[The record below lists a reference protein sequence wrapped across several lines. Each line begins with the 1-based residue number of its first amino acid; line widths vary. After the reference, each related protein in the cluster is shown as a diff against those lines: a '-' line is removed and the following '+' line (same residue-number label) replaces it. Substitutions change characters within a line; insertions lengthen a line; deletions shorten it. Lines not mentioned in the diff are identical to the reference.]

1 MPTLILIHIG
11 EQWPHYLEDCIKQAR
26 LVNPSQSTDIY
37 LAVNKCHTVYSLN
50 LQQKYK
56 IKTVFLED
64 LQQTEKHKEFL
75 GTIVKM
81 VDLQFRKAYW
91 QYVFERFFVLEE
103 LSIQNHLDS
112 FYMIETDNMLYVPL
126 ELLQQTESL
135 FTQGMA
141 APFDRLEEGYP
152 SILYF
157 RNVTSISKF
166 TEYMIHTLRSTY
178 MSDMRILGK
187 YRIEHPEEVFPYPVL
202 PHSCNTPLRKRSS
215 YVGTYKAE
223 AEETKFLSDPR
234 FLFVFDAIAYGQ
246 ALGGIDPRNINGLK
260 SVGFQN
266 ESALYTISET
276 QFAWCKL
283 KDLWFPL
290 VNNMPLVNLHIHSKA
305 LSCFL
310 SDSKNMPYGN
320 YDAKDLQKILD
331 NDLNVKP

>member
-26 LVNPSQSTDIY
+26 LVNPSESTDIY
-37 LAVNKCHTVYSLN
+37 LAVNKCHTEYSLT

-64 LQQTEKHKEFL
+64 LQQTVKHKEFL
-75 GTIVKM
+75 ETIVKM
-81 VDLQFRKAYW
+81 VDLQFRKLYW
-91 QYVFERFFVLEE
+91 QYVFERFFFLEE
-103 LSIQNHLDS
+103 LSIQKTLES
-112 FYMIETDNMLYVPL
+112 IYMIETDNMLYVPL

-152 SILYF
+152 SILFF
-157 RNVTSISKF
+157 RNVRSISKF
-166 TEYMIHTLRSTY
+166 TEYMIQTLRSTY

-187 YRIEHPEEVFPYPVL
+187 YRQEHPEEVFPYPVL

-215 YVGTYKAE
+215 YTGKYTAE

-246 ALGGIDPRNINGLK
+246 AVGGIDPRNINGVR
-260 SVGFQN
+260 SIGFPN
-266 ESALYTISET
+266 ESALYTVAEIEFS
-276 QFAWCKL
+276 WCKF
-283 KDLWFPL
+283 KDLWLPL
-290 VNNMPLVNLHIHSKA
+290 INKCPLVNLHIHSKA
-305 LSCFL
+305 LSVFL
-310 SDSKNMPYGN
+310 SDSKNMPDGN
-320 YDAKDLQKILD
+320 YDPKELQKNLE
-331 NDLNVKP
+331 NDLNTKS